1 MADTAANFFA
11 LLLLGF
17 FLGVRHATDTD
28 HIVAIATI
36 VSRQRTMHGSM
47 QIGAPWGVGHTI
59 TVMTVGS
66 AIVLFGVVIPPW
78 LGLSMELA
86 VGLMLVLLG
95 VLALTGMSRGVGGGR
110 AAQCTATATTCIGI
124 RMVTARTTTIM
135 PVTERHWRCST
146 AVGSA
151 AYHSIIAAALCSRS
165 SARSCRIGRHR
176 ARRTDDHP

>member
-1 MADTAANFFA
+1 VV
-11 LLLLGF
+11 GF
-17 FLGVRHATDTD
+17 FLGVRHATDAD

-47 QIGAPWGVGHTI
+47 QIGAAWGVGHTI

-95 VLALTGMSRGVGGGR
+95 VLTLTGMSRGVGGGR
-110 AAQCTATATTCIGI
+110 AAQYTAMATTCIGI

-135 PVTERHWRCST
+135 PVTERNWRCST

-151 AYHSIIAAALCSRS
+151 AYHSINCCGPLQSV
-165 SARSCRIGRHR
+165 
-176 ARRTDDHP
+176 

>member
-1 MADTAANFFA
+1 MAYTAANFFA

-36 VSRQRTMHGSM
+36 VSRQRTMHDSM

-78 LGLSMELA
+78 L
-86 VGLMLVLLG
+86 
-95 VLALTGMSRGVGGGR
+95 
-110 AAQCTATATTCIGI
+110 
-124 RMVTARTTTIM
+124 
-135 PVTERHWRCST
+135 
-146 AVGSA
+146 
-151 AYHSIIAAALCSRS
+151 
-165 SARSCRIGRHR
+165 
-176 ARRTDDHP
+176 

>member
-11 LLLLGF
+11 LLLPGF

-36 VSRQRTMHGSM
+36 VSRQRTMHDSM

-59 TVMTVGS
+59 TVATVGS

-95 VLALTGMSRGVGGGR
+95 VLTLTGISRGVGGAGR
-110 AAQCTATATTCIGI
+110 HST
-124 RMVTARTTTIM
+124 R
-135 PVTERHWRCST
+135 PWRLR
-146 AVGSA
+146 ASA
-151 AYHSIIAAALCSRS
+151 SAWSRPGRP
-165 SARSCRIGRHR
+165 RSCR
-176 ARRTDDHP
+176 